1 METTTNTVQD
11 SLHDTQH
18 DTLGVTSAAQT
29 PAATLQQELPPACT
43 EAERAAQLRKI
54 HKLKCQGHATQG
66 AVARYYP
73 IPAGREA
80 VPQPTEAEREKIFSY
95 TPPRACQVNRLVK
108 CMRSERVQEVTD
120 QDGHVVRI
128 ALKPMARDM
137 ALNLSLQIEVLKPAK
152 RADYV
157 DQLLNYF
164 MAPNGLGREDHQRS
178 RALLERLEPHHILD
192 LARNCELPVWRDLIA
207 EANEA
212 WGDPKEAQLSLY
224 EREVPERPKA
234 KDANDLIACLS
245 ERSALFSEP
254 LRLVLKDLIRIL
266 SDGQPAKLH
275 DCMVTVK
282 ELLPLSSK
290 GMVDQ
295 LIELG
300 QHFIRG
306 AGMDPLINPKAY
318 EAANGDLH
326 QRLQAL
332 VIAPKTKKA
341 ATKKVSAKRTTAKAQ
356 SAAVQVQS
364 AVTQTQVAAQSATPS
379 VVAPTAP
386 AVEPAQTASAAEST
400 QAASAAATSP
410 NAASSAPSAQ
420 SAAPSVV
427 APTATA
433 VESAQAASAVEST
446 QAASAAATSPNAASS
461 APSTHAARASAAP
474 APQGPTATP
483 EPQGLDPALRDELAA
498 AELERAAAQLG
509 APAPEAAPDAAEQS
523 GNNCSDVWAQLEAM
537 AQRAQEQRQKELRRK
552 QHKAERKQRK
562 AARHHK

>member
-1 METTTNTVQD
+1 MESTTTTVQD
-11 SLHDTQH
+11 SLHDTQQ
-18 DTLGVTSAAQT
+18 DPSGVTSAT
-29 PAATLQQELPPACT
+29 PSPAMTLPPAST

-73 IPAGREA
+73 VPAGREA

-137 ALNLSLQIEVLKPAK
+137 ALSLSLQVEVLKPAK

-192 LARNCELPVWRDLIA
+192 LARNYELPVWQDLIA

-234 KDANDLIACLS
+234 KDANELIACLS
-245 ERSALFSEP
+245 ERCALFSEP
-254 LRLVLKDLIRIL
+254 LRLVLKDYIRVL
-266 SDGQPAKLH
+266 NDGQPAKLH
-275 DCMVTVK
+275 DFMVNVK
-282 ELLPLSSK
+282 GMLSLNSK
-290 GMVDQ
+290 GMVAQ

-300 QHFIRG
+300 QNFIRG
-306 AGMDPLINPKAY
+306 AGIDPLINPKAY

-332 VIAPKTKKA
+332 VIVPKTKKA
-341 ATKKVSAKRTTAKAQ
+341 ATKKVSAKRTSSKAR
-356 SAAVQVQS
+356 SAAVQ
-364 AVTQTQVAAQSATPS
+364 TQ
-379 VVAPTAP
+379 VVAP
-386 AVEPAQTASAAEST
+386 SAT
-400 QAASAAATSP
+400 
-410 NAASSAPSAQ
+410 
-420 SAAPSVV
+420 PSVV

-433 VESAQAASAVEST
+433 VESAQAASAAEST
-446 QAASAAATSPNAASS
+446 QAASAADSTQAASAATTSPDTALSTPSEQAASAVATSPDTAPNVAPN
-461 APSTHAARASAAP
+461 APSAQAARASAAP
-474 APQGPTATP
+474 APQGPTAVPASQGPTATP
-483 EPQGLDPALRDELAA
+483 APQGLDPALRDELAA

-509 APAPEAAPDAAEQS
+509 APAPEAAPEAAEQS
-523 GNNCSDVWAQLEAM
+523 GNNCSDVWTQLEAM
-537 AQRAQEQRQKELRRK
+537 ALRAQEQRQKELRRK

>member
-1 METTTNTVQD
+1 MDTTTTNTVQD
-11 SLHDTQH
+11 SLHDTKH
-18 DTLGVTSAAQT
+18 DTLGVTSTALT

-73 IPAGREA
+73 VPAGREA

-137 ALNLSLQIEVLKPAK
+137 ALSLSLQIEVLKPAK

-192 LARNCELPVWRDLIA
+192 LARNYELPVWQDLIA

-245 ERSALFSEP
+245 ERCALFSEP

-290 GMVDQ
+290 GMIDR

-300 QHFIRG
+300 QNFIRG
-306 AGMDPLINPKAY
+306 AGIDPLINPKAY

-332 VIAPKTKKA
+332 VIAPKSKKA
-341 ATKKVSAKRTTAKAQ
+341 ATKKVSAKRTTAKARNTTP
-356 SAAVQVQS
+356 QVQS
-364 AVTQTQVAAQSATPS
+364 AAPSATPS
-379 VVAPTAP
+379 VVAPAVS
-386 AVEPAQTASAAEST
+386 AVESA

-410 NAASSAPSAQ
+410 DTALSASSAQ
-420 SAAPSVV
+420 
-427 APTATA
+427 
-433 VESAQAASAVEST
+433 
-446 QAASAAATSPNAASS
+446 
-461 APSTHAARASAAP
+461 AARASAVP
-474 APQGPTATP
+474 APQGPTAVPAPQGPTAAP
-483 EPQGLDPALRDELAA
+483 DPQGLDPALRDELAA

-509 APAPEAAPDAAEQS
+509 ALAPEAAPDAAEHS
-523 GNNCSDVWAQLEAM
+523 GNNSSDVSAQLEAM

>member
-1 METTTNTVQD
+1 MESTTNTVQD
-11 SLHDTQH
+11 SLHDTQQ
-18 DTLGVTSAAQT
+18 DPSGVTSTAPS
-29 PAATLQQELPPACT
+29 PAMTLPPAST
-43 EAERAAQLRKI
+43 EAERAAQLRKV

-137 ALNLSLQIEVLKPAK
+137 ALSLSLQIEVLKPAK

-192 LARNCELPVWRDLIA
+192 LARNCELPVWQDLIA

-254 LRLVLKDLIRIL
+254 LRLVLKDLIMIL
-266 SDGQPAKLH
+266 NDGQPAKLRNF
-275 DCMVTVK
+275 MVTVK
-282 ELLPLSSK
+282 EMLPLSSK
-290 GMVDQ
+290 GMVAQ

-300 QHFIRG
+300 QNFIRG
-306 AGMDPLINPKAY
+306 AGIDPLINPKAY

-332 VIAPKTKKA
+332 VIVPKTKKA
-341 ATKKVSAKRTTAKAQ
+341 ATKKVSAKRTSSKAR
-356 SAAVQVQS
+356 SAAVQ
-364 AVTQTQVAAQSATPS
+364 TQGVAPSATPS
-379 VVAPTAP
+379 VVAPTVT
-386 AVEPAQTASAAEST
+386 AVESAQAASAAEST
-400 QAASAAATSP
+400 QAASAAD
-410 NAASSAPSAQ
+410 
-420 SAAPSVV
+420 
-427 APTATA
+427 
-433 VESAQAASAVEST
+433 ST
-446 QAASAAATSPNAASS
+446 QAASAADSTQAASAATTSPDTALSTPSEQAASAVATSPDTAPNVAPN
-461 APSTHAARASAAP
+461 APSAQVTCAQSESTP
-474 APQGPTATP
+474 EPQGLAATP
-483 EPQGLDPALRDELAA
+483 APQGLDPALRDELAA

-509 APAPEAAPDAAEQS
+509 APAPEAAPEAAEHS
-523 GNNCSDVWAQLEAM
+523 GNNSSDVSAQLEAM

>member
-1 METTTNTVQD
+1 MESTTINTVQD

-18 DTLGVTSAAQT
+18 DTSGVTSAAQ
-29 PAATLQQELPPACT
+29 PPVATLQQELLPACT

-73 IPAGREA
+73 VPAGREA

-192 LARNCELPVWRDLIA
+192 LARNCELPVWQDLIA

-254 LRLVLKDLIRIL
+254 IRLVLKDLIRIL
-266 SDGQPAKLH
+266 NDGQPAKLRNF
-275 DCMVTVK
+275 MVPVK
-282 ELLPLSSK
+282 EMLTLSSK
-290 GMVDQ
+290 GMIDR

-300 QHFIRG
+300 QNFIRG
-306 AGMDPLINPKAY
+306 AGIDPLINPKAY

-332 VIAPKTKKA
+332 MIVPKRKKVAAKKA
-341 ATKKVSAKRTTAKAQ
+341 VGQKPAEMQDALMDGTDDVGQLKRPDLGDRREDHKHFDQHCENSHRPADAVSIVTYFQEKTSHKVKNCIHPIPPSRRTLHCPD
-356 SAAVQVQS
+356 SGHYPRFLS
-364 AVTQTQVAAQSATPS
+364 SIS
-379 VVAPTAP
+379 RCM
-386 AVEPAQTASAAEST
+386 AS
-400 QAASAAATSP
+400 TS
-410 NAASSAPSAQ
+410 
-420 SAAPSVV
+420 
-427 APTATA
+427 
-433 VESAQAASAVEST
+433 
-446 QAASAAATSPNAASS
+446 
-461 APSTHAARASAAP
+461 
-474 APQGPTATP
+474 
-483 EPQGLDPALRDELAA
+483 
-498 AELERAAAQLG
+498 LG
-509 APAPEAAPDAAEQS
+509 RS
-523 GNNCSDVWAQLEAM
+523 L
-537 AQRAQEQRQKELRRK
+537 
-552 QHKAERKQRK
+552 
-562 AARHHK
+562 

>member
-1 METTTNTVQD
+1 MESTTINTVQD

-137 ALNLSLQIEVLKPAK
+137 ALSLSLQIEVLKPAK

-192 LARNCELPVWRDLIA
+192 LARNCELPVWQDLIA

-212 WGDPKEAQLSLY
+212 WGDPKEAHLSLY
-224 EREVPERPKA
+224 EGEVPERPKA

-254 LRLVLKDLIRIL
+254 LRLVLKDYIRVL
-266 SDGQPAKLH
+266 NDGQPAKLH
-275 DCMVTVK
+275 DFMVNVK
-282 ELLPLSSK
+282 EMLPLSSK
-290 GMVDQ
+290 DMLAQ
-295 LIELG
+295 IIEQG
-300 QHFIRG
+300 QNFIRG
-306 AGMDPLINPKAY
+306 AGIDPLINPKAY

-332 VIAPKTKKA
+332 VIVPKSKKA
-341 ATKKVSAKRTTAKAQ
+341 ATKKVSAKRTSSKAR
-356 SAAVQVQS
+356 SAAVH
-364 AVTQTQVAAQSATPS
+364 TQVAAPSATPS
-379 VVAPTAP
+379 VVAPTVT
-386 AVEPAQTASAAEST
+386 AVESAQAASAAEST
-400 QAASAAATSP
+400 QAASAAD
-410 NAASSAPSAQ
+410 
-420 SAAPSVV
+420 
-427 APTATA
+427 
-433 VESAQAASAVEST
+433 ST
-446 QAASAAATSPNAASS
+446 QAASAATTSPDTALSTPSEQAASAVATSPDTAPNVAPN
-461 APSTHAARASAAP
+461 APSAQVTCAQSESTP
-474 APQGPTATP
+474 EPQGLAATP
-483 EPQGLDPALRDELAA
+483 APQGLDPALRDELAA

-509 APAPEAAPDAAEQS
+509 APAPEAAPEAAERS
-523 GNNCSDVWAQLEAM
+523 GNNCSDVSAQLEAM

-552 QHKAERKQRK
+552 QHKAARKQRK

>member
-11 SLHDTQH
+11 SLHDAQH

-29 PAATLQQELPPACT
+29 QAATLQQELPPACT

-73 IPAGREA
+73 VPAGREA

-120 QDGHVVRI
+120 QDGNVVRI

-164 MAPNGLGREDHQRS
+164 MAPNGLGREDHQHS

-192 LARNCELPVWRDLIA
+192 LARNCELPVWQDLIA

-212 WGDPKEAQLSLY
+212 WGDPKEAHLSLY
-224 EREVPERPKA
+224 EGEVPERPKA

-245 ERSALFSEP
+245 ERCALFSEP

-290 GMVDQ
+290 GMIAQ
-295 LIELG
+295 IIELG

-306 AGMDPLINPKAY
+306 AGIDPLINPKAY

-341 ATKKVSAKRTTAKAQ
+341 ATKKVSAKRTSSKARSTA
-356 SAAVQVQS
+356 V
-364 AVTQTQVAAQSATPS
+364 QTQVVAPSATPSVVAPTATTVESAQGSSAAESAQAASAAATSPDTALSAPSAQAATPS

-386 AVEPAQTASAAEST
+386 AVESAQAASAADST

-410 NAASSAPSAQ
+410 DTALTAPSA
-420 SAAPSVV
+420 P
-427 APTATA
+427 
-433 VESAQAASAVEST
+433 
-446 QAASAAATSPNAASS
+446 
-461 APSTHAARASAAP
+461 AARASAA
-474 APQGPTATP
+474 P

-509 APAPEAAPDAAEQS
+509 ALAPEAAPDAAEHS
-523 GNNCSDVWAQLEAM
+523 GNNSSDVSAQLEAM

-552 QHKAERKQRK
+552 HHKAERKQRK

>member
-1 METTTNTVQD
+1 MDTTTTNTVQD

-29 PAATLQQELPPACT
+29 PVATLQQELPPACT

-73 IPAGREA
+73 VPAGREA

-120 QDGHVVRI
+120 QDGNVVRI

-192 LARNCELPVWRDLIA
+192 LARNCELPVWQDLIA

-212 WGDPKEAQLSLY
+212 WGDPKEAHLSLY

-245 ERSALFSEP
+245 ERCALFSEP

-282 ELLPLSSK
+282 ALLPLSSK

-341 ATKKVSAKRTTAKAQ
+341 ATKKVSAKRTTAKARNTTP
-356 SAAVQVQS
+356 QVQS
-364 AVTQTQVAAQSATPS
+364 AAPSATPS
-379 VVAPTAP
+379 VVAPTATT
-386 AVEPAQTASAAEST
+386 VESAQGSSAAES
-400 QAASAAATSP
+400 A
-410 NAASSAPSAQ
+410 
-420 SAAPSVV
+420 
-427 APTATA
+427 
-433 VESAQAASAVEST
+433 

-461 APSTHAARASAAP
+461 APSTHAARASAVPAPQGPTAAP
-474 APQGPTATP
+474 APQEPTAVPASQGPTATP

-509 APAPEAAPDAAEQS
+509 APAPEDAPDGAERS
-523 GNNCSDVWAQLEAM
+523 GNNSSDVSAQLEAM

>member
-73 IPAGREA
+73 VPAGREA

-192 LARNCELPVWRDLIA
+192 LARNCELPVWQDLIA

-212 WGDPKEAQLSLY
+212 WGDPKEAHLSLY

-245 ERSALFSEP
+245 ERCALFSEP

-364 AVTQTQVAAQSATPS
+364 AAPSATPS
-379 VVAPTAP
+379 VVAPTA
-386 AVEPAQTASAAEST
+386 TALESA

-410 NAASSAPSAQ
+410 DTALSTPSAQ
-420 SAAPSVV
+420 AGS
-427 APTATA
+427 
-433 VESAQAASAVEST
+433 ASAVPVSQEPA
-446 QAASAAATSPNAASS
+446 QAASAAATSPDTALSTPS
-461 APSTHAARASAAP
+461 AQAARASAAP
-474 APQGPTATP
+474 APQGPTAVPASQGPTATP
-483 EPQGLDPALRDELAA
+483 EPQGLDSALRDELAA

-509 APAPEAAPDAAEQS
+509 APVPEAAPDAAEQS
-523 GNNCSDVWAQLEAM
+523 GNNYSDVWAQLEAM
-537 AQRAQEQRQKELRRK
+537 ALRAQEQRQKELRRK